1 MYLFQVRLKENG
13 QIVAWSNK
21 PTVFVDGTPN
31 PRPLLAKEE
40 QGVVVRTQQQPK
52 RRLLMITKLN
62 IITLTLILPWQ
73 LVALHASEQFGNDEQ
88 LRLILEV
95 ITRRLAHGA
104 VF

>member
-21 PTVFVDGTPN
+21 PTVFGDGTPN
-31 PRPLLAKEE
+31 PRDPPC
-40 QGVVVRTQQQPK
+40 QGGAGGGVRTQQQPK
-52 RRLLMITKLN
+52 RRLLMIT
-62 IITLTLILPWQ
+62 LTLILPWQ
-73 LVALHASEQFGNDEQ
+73 PVALHASEQFGNDEQ

>member
-1 MYLFQVRLKENG
+1 
-13 QIVAWSNK
+13 
-21 PTVFVDGTPN
+21 
-31 PRPLLAKEE
+31 
-40 QGVVVRTQQQPK
+40 
-52 RRLLMITKLN
+52 MITKLN